1 MGTLRDLQLA
11 LQEKIEELRQRDEL
25 IDELEAE
32 LDEKD
37 ALIRKLQI
45 ELDKYRSVLISPGS
59 PRTRQGLADDS
70 VPRSPFTNHVGNLT
84 NSNPTTPTPVT
95 ITAATA
101 STTSTITRINHG
113 AATHHLNSS
122 TCGSELRPKRT
133 AISAE
138 PASIHS
144 MHTLPFPAKRVAKS
158 PA

>member
-70 VPRSPFTNHVGNLT
+70 VPRSPFTNHVGNHT
-84 NSNPTTPTPVT
+84 SSNPTTTSTPVT
-95 ITAATA
+95 TTA
-101 STTSTITRINHG
+101 STTSTITKINHG
-113 AATHHLNSS
+113 AATHHLNTS